1 MNYYWVLTPG
11 KGTVALI
18 KAKSDDEAKQIA
30 VKTYGVDAYV
40 KPNWS
45 VSYGSVASS
54 RTHGSDWGWY

>member
-1 MNYYWVLTPG
+1 MEKSLSR
-11 KGTVALI
+11 KERRALEGTVALI

-45 VSYGSVASS
+45 VSYSS
-54 RTHGSDWGWY
+54 RSDVGWY